1 MIAEQTPKQIQ
12 EFIYNNKICIV
23 TNSRCMPG
31 TTFLASMRLYLD
43 YVPLHN
49 FMIIPGYNTKTHMPY
64 YGEEAF
70 TFMIATLY
78 EKKFDYAIYI
88 DDDCFISNISA
99 LIEEFKKFM
108 HSNKCLAGVQDGTVI
123 CHRNHSQIFI
133 NAFISFWNIKDLKIN
148 KFLEERNKL
157 ANFTFNYK
165 EFKKDINSE
174 LYQELISNAKEST
187 IRIKEYRENIYK
199 KEVPYASVVRN
210 DPNNPI
216 EPHQIPYSTDDDK
229 TESNAEPY
237 YATEQALVIATGK
250 PIYYMFGT
258 DLYDPAEKSEM
269 DNSGLTSVVMT
280 SAEHIPFAYHT
291 WFSRMYTKWP
301 QSQVQLYHT
310 KRINSIIKNI
320 NFSVI

>member
-1 MIAEQTPKQIQ
+1 MIVEQTPKQIQ
-12 EFIYNNKICIV
+12 DFIYNNKICIA

-31 TTFLASMRLYLD
+31 TTFLASMRSYLD

-49 FMIIPGYNTKTHMPY
+49 FMIIPGYNTKNHAPY

-70 TFMIATLY
+70 SYMIVTLY

-88 DDDCFISNISA
+88 DDDCFISNMSA

-108 HSNKCLAGVQDGTVI
+108 QSNKCLAGVQDGTVI

-157 ANFTFNYK
+157 VNFTFNYK

-187 IRIKEYRENIYK
+187 IRIKEYRENTYK

-229 TESNAEPY
+229 AELNAEPY

-301 QSQVQLYHT
+301 QLQVQLYHT

-320 NFSVI
+320 

>member
-1 MIAEQTPKQIQ
+1 MIAGQTQKQIQ
-12 EFIYNNKICIV
+12 DFVYNNKICIV

-31 TTFLASMRLYLD
+31 TTFLASMKLYLD

-49 FMIIPGYNTKTHMPY
+49 FMIIPGYNTKTRMPY

-70 TFMIATLY
+70 SYMIVTLY

-88 DDDCFISNISA
+88 DDDCFICNMSA

-108 HSNKCLAGVQDGTVI
+108 NSGRCLAGVQDGTVI
-123 CHRNHSQIFI
+123 CHRNQ
-133 NAFISFWNIKDLKIN
+133 IN
-148 KFLEERNKL
+148 KFLEERNTL
-157 ANFTFNYK
+157 TNLTFNYK
-165 EFKKDINSE
+165 EFKKVVNPE
-174 LYQELISNAKEST
+174 LYQELIGNAKEST
-187 IRIKEYRENIYK
+187 IRIKKYRENTYK

-229 TESNAEPY
+229 AESNAEPY
-237 YATEQALVIATGK
+237 YATEQSLVIATGK
-250 PIYYMFGT
+250 SIYYMFGT
-258 DLYDPAEKSEM
+258 DLYDPEEKTEM
-269 DNSGLTSVVMT
+269 DNSGLTTVVMT
-280 SAEHIPFAYHT
+280 SDGHIPFAYHT

-301 QSQVQLYHT
+301 QAQIQLYHT

-320 NFSVI
+320 

>member
-1 MIAEQTPKQIQ
+1 MILEQTTEQIQ
-12 EFIYNNKICIV
+12 DFIYNNKICVV
-23 TNSRCMPG
+23 TNSKCMPG
-31 TTFLASMRLYLD
+31 TTFLASMRTYLD
-43 YVPLHN
+43 YVPTHN
-49 FMIIPGYNTKTHMPY
+49 FMVIPGYNTKNHTPY

-70 TFMIATLY
+70 SYMIVTLY

-88 DDDCFISNISA
+88 DDDCFISNMSA

-108 HSNKCLAGVQDGTVI
+108 NSGKCLAGVQDGTVI
-123 CHRNHSQIFI
+123 CHRNHSQIFV
-133 NAFISFWNIKDLKIN
+133 NAFISFWNIKNLKIN

-157 ANFTFNYK
+157 VNFTFNYE
-165 EFKKDINSE
+165 EFKHDINPE
-174 LYQELISNAKEST
+174 LYQELKSNAKEST
-187 IRIKEYRENIYK
+187 IRIKEYRDNTYK
-199 KEVPYASVVRN
+199 KEVPYASIVRN
-210 DPNNPI
+210 DPNNPV
-216 EPHQIPYSTDDDK
+216 EPHQIPYSTDDNRTK
-229 TESNAEPY
+229 SNAEPY
-237 YATEQALVIATGK
+237 YATEQAMVIATGK

-258 DLYDPAEKSEM
+258 DLYNPSEEAEETNI

-320 NFSVI
+320 